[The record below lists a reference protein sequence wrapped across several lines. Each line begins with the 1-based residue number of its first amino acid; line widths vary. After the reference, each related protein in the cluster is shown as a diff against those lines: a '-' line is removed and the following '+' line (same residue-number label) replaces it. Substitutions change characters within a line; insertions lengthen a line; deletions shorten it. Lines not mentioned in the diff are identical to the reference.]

1 LAIRNDSLKI
11 SEKPPLSRRCR
22 WGMILPG
29 PKEKAM
35 LQTLVIV
42 LASFAPAA
50 APDSNWLD
58 FRGPTG
64 QGHVGPGHPGEG
76 DLPVEWSATRNVA
89 WKQPVPGLGW
99 SSPVVVNGQVIV
111 TSAVPVEADATNG
124 SAANGNAANGNAGQA
139 LSLRVLAYDVA
150 TGKPRWDTEVF
161 QQPKDAP
168 RIHGKNSHASPTAVV
183 RGDSVFVHFGHQG
196 TACLGLDGQVKWRN
210 RELAYA
216 PVHGNGGTPALV
228 QDMLVYSAD
237 GASDPFL
244 AALDQKSGQLRWKAS
259 RDSDA
264 PKKFSFSTP
273 LVIQV
278 DGQTQIISPG
288 SNSVGAFDPA
298 NGKEIWRVRYQGYSV
313 IPRPIFAN
321 GLVYISTGY
330 DSPSVMAI
338 RPDGAGDVTDSHV
351 AWVVKKGA
359 PHTPS
364 LLAVG
369 DWVFMVSDRG
379 VATCLDAKTGAE
391 VWQERLGGN
400 YSASPLHADGK
411 IYFQSEEGDTTVVRA
426 AAQYEMLAKNSL
438 GERTLASYA
447 VTGRALLIR
456 GAANLYRVEMA
467 P

>member
-1 LAIRNDSLKI
+1 
-11 SEKPPLSRRCR
+11 
-22 WGMILPG
+22 
-29 PKEKAM
+29 M

-124 SAANGNAANGNAGQA
+124 IAANGNAANGNAGQA

>member
-1 LAIRNDSLKI
+1 
-11 SEKPPLSRRCR
+11 
-22 WGMILPG
+22 MIHS
-29 PKEKAM
+29 
-35 LQTLVIV
+35 LVIL
-42 LASFAPAA
+42 LAGLAPAA
-50 APDSNWLD
+50 APASNWLD

-64 QGHVGPGHPGEG
+64 QGHAENAE
-76 DLPVEWSATRNVA
+76 LPVEWSATRNVA

-99 SSPVVVNGQVIV
+99 SSPIVVDGQVIV
-111 TSAVPVEADATNG
+111 TSAVPINGEA
-124 SAANGNAANGNAGQA
+124 AAGNAGQA
-139 LSLRVLAYDVA
+139 LSLRVLSYEVA

-161 QQPKDAP
+161 QQTKDAP

-196 TACLGLDGQVKWRN
+196 TACLSLDGKVKWRN
-210 RELAYA
+210 KELGYA
-216 PVHGNGGTPALV
+216 PVHGNGGTPALAEDV
-228 QDMLVYSAD
+228 LVFSAD
-237 GASDPFL
+237 GAADPFL
-244 AALDQKSGQLRWKAS
+244 AALDQKSGELRWKTI

-278 DGQTQIISPG
+278 DGQSQIISPG
-288 SNSVGAFDPA
+288 SNSVGAFDA
-298 NGKEIWRVRYQGYSV
+298 ATGKEIWRVRYQGYSV

-321 GLVYISTGY
+321 GLLYIGTGY

-338 RPDGAGDVTDSHV
+338 RPGGTGDVTDSHV

-369 DWVFMVSDRG
+369 DWLFMVSDRG
-379 VATCLDAKTGAE
+379 VATCLDAKTGTE
-391 VWQERLGGN
+391 IWQERLGGN
-400 YSASPLHADGK
+400 YSASPLHAGGK

-426 AAQYEMLAKNSL
+426 AAKYEVLAKSSL

-456 GAANLYRVEMA
+456 GAANLYRVETA

>member
-1 LAIRNDSLKI
+1 
-11 SEKPPLSRRCR
+11 
-22 WGMILPG
+22 
-29 PKEKAM
+29 
-35 LQTLVIV
+35 
-42 LASFAPAA
+42 
-50 APDSNWLD
+50 
-58 FRGPTG
+58 
-64 QGHVGPGHPGEG
+64 
-76 DLPVEWSATRNVA
+76 
-89 WKQPVPGLGW
+89 
-99 SSPVVVNGQVIV
+99 
-111 TSAVPVEADATNG
+111 
-124 SAANGNAANGNAGQA
+124 
-139 LSLRVLAYDVA
+139 VA

-161 QQPKDAP
+161 QQSKDAP

-338 RPDGAGDVTDSHV
+338 RPHGAGDVTDSHV

-369 DWVFMVSDRG
+369 DWIFMVSDRG

-400 YSASPLHADGK
+400 YSASPLHAAGK

>member
-1 LAIRNDSLKI
+1 MIRS
-11 SEKPPLSRRCR
+11 
-22 WGMILPG
+22 
-29 PKEKAM
+29 
-35 LQTLVIV
+35 LVIL
-42 LASFAPAA
+42 LAGLAPAA

-64 QGHVGPGHPGEG
+64 QGHASSTE
-76 DLPVEWSATRNVA
+76 LPVEWSATSNIA

-99 SSPVVVNGQVIV
+99 SSPVVVDGQVIV
-111 TSAVPVEADATNG
+111 TAAVPVEGDAAAGATG
-124 SAANGNAANGNAGQA
+124 SA
-139 LSLRVLAYDVA
+139 LSLRVLSYEVA
-150 TGKPRWDTEVF
+150 TGAPRWDTEVF

-196 TACLGLDGQVKWRN
+196 TACLGLDGKVKWRN
-210 RELAYA
+210 RDLAYA
-216 PVHGNGGTPALV
+216 PVHGNGGTPALA
-228 QDMLVYSAD
+228 QDVLVFSAD

-244 AALDQKSGQLRWKAS
+244 AALDQKTGQLRWKTT

-278 DGQTQIISPG
+278 DGQSQIISPG
-288 SNSVGAFDPA
+288 SNSVGAFDA
-298 NGKEIWRVRYQGYSV
+298 ATGKELWRVRYQGYSV

-321 GLVYISTGY
+321 GLLYIGTGY

-338 RPDGAGDVTDSHV
+338 RPGGTGDVTDSHV

-369 DWVFMVSDRG
+369 DWIFMVSDRG

-391 VWQERLGGN
+391 IWQERLGGN
-400 YSASPLHADGK
+400 YSASPLHANGK

-426 AAQYEMLAKNSL
+426 AAKYELLAKNSL

-456 GAANLYRVEMA
+456 GATNLYRVETK

>member
-1 LAIRNDSLKI
+1 MIQSL
-11 SEKPPLSRRCR
+11 
-22 WGMILPG
+22 M
-29 PKEKAM
+29 
-35 LQTLVIV
+35 IV
-42 LASFAPAA
+42 LAGLLPAA
-50 APDSNWLD
+50 APDANWLD

-64 QGHVGPGHPGEG
+64 QGHAGEVA
-76 DLPVEWSATRNVA
+76 LPVEWSATKNVA
-89 WKQPVPGLGW
+89 WKQAVPGLGW

-111 TSAVPVEADATNG
+111 TSAVPPEGD
-124 SAANGNAANGNAGQA
+124 SGNAGQP
-139 LSLRVLAYDVA
+139 LSLRVLSFNVA
-150 TGKPRWDTEVF
+150 TGQPRWDTEVF
-161 QQPKDAP
+161 QQPQDAP
-168 RIHGKNSHASPTAVV
+168 RIHGKNSHASPTAVI

-196 TACLGLDGQVKWRN
+196 TACLGLDGKIKWRN
-210 RELAYA
+210 RELAYS

-228 QDMLVYSAD
+228 KDVLVFSAD

-244 AALDQKSGQLRWKAS
+244 AALDQQSGQVRWKTQ

-278 DGQTQIISPG
+278 DGQPQVVSPG
-288 SNSVGAFDPA
+288 SNSVGAFDA
-298 NGKEIWRVRYQGYSV
+298 ATGKELWRVRYQGYSV
-313 IPRPIFAN
+313 IPRPIFAH
-321 GLVYISTGY
+321 GLLYIGTGY

-338 RPDGAGDVTDSHV
+338 RPGGTGDVTDSHV

-364 LLAVG
+364 LLVVG
-369 DWVFMVSDRG
+369 DWLFMVSDRG

-391 VWQERLGGN
+391 IWQERLGGN
-400 YSASPLHADGK
+400 YSASPLYANGK

-426 AAQYEMLAKNSL
+426 ADKFEVLAKNSL

-447 VTGRALLIR
+447 VTGQALLIR
-456 GAANLYRVEMA
+456 GATHLYRVEAA